1 MDTLF
6 GAPEV
11 LVLIFIKCSRFRD
24 VLALSATCKHLDAV
38 WRSNSTSIIWP
49 IAQVDF
55 RGFNQALVAVCSYGE
70 TKANV
75 HSRALISGHIQK
87 PNLQD
92 LKDVLSLQHLVLCVE
107 QMYTRWELRRVLDG
121 PGEDADIPEDE
132 RTRMRDRFHQ
142 AMYRVLTC
150 GAALARVYLEPFFLA
165 AAEGPPGFLRRM
177 NDLSWD
183 RCGLPGHFTDDDV
196 DYLRRFPAYDI
207 EAADQRTWEPV
218 FGHLANWLMADIE
231 TTPTAPV
238 PPPGWRWLRGGAS
251 APSFPLDKL
260 EILQD
265 ITSIVAAHEIT
276 LDRYFQRYLYSPG
289 DEDLCEEDRIP
300 PPFPGAVRKIPAVM
314 FGIFRPEEISVP
326 DRVADA
332 SRCYLVTRPLPP
344 KKKDKKDVPQSCDI
358 LDSSGGTEAAA
369 AAPSP
374 WAADVTKVLD
384 LLDQR
389 PRRGGPAWQW
399 PLPPPALRFFQFLLR
414 KNFNLVFNERLFDR
428 DINQLD
434 FYFNALMHE

>member
-1 MDTLF
+1 
-6 GAPEV
+6 
-11 LVLIFIKCSRFRD
+11 
-24 VLALSATCKHLDAV
+24 
-38 WRSNSTSIIWP
+38 
-49 IAQVDF
+49 
-55 RGFNQALVAVCSYGE
+55 
-70 TKANV
+70 
-75 HSRALISGHIQK
+75 
-87 PNLQD
+87 
-92 LKDVLSLQHLVLCVE
+92 
-107 QMYTRWELRRVLDG
+107 MYAHWELRRLLEG

-150 GAALARVYLEPFFLA
+150 GAALARAYLEPFFLA
-165 AAEGPPGFLRRM
+165 AAEGPLGFLRRM

-183 RCGLPGHFTDDDV
+183 RCGSPGQFTDDDV

-207 EAADQRTWEPV
+207 EAADHRTWEPV

-231 TTPTAPV
+231 TSLTAPV
-238 PPPGWRWLRGGAS
+238 PPPGWLSAGAS

-276 LDRYFQRYLYSPG
+276 LDKYFQQYLYSPS
-289 DEDLCEEDRIP
+289 DKDLCEQDRIP

-326 DRVADA
+326 ERVADA

-344 KKKDKKDVPQSCDI
+344 KKKDKKNVPQSWDI
-358 LDSSGGTEAAA
+358 LDSPGGAEAAA

-374 WAADVTKVLD
+374 WAADVSKVLD

-389 PRRGGPAWQW
+389 PRRRGLAWQW

-414 KNFNLVFNERLFDR
+414 KNFNVVFNECIFDR
-428 DINQLD
+428 GINHRD
-434 FYFNALMHE
+434 FYVNGFLNSENLFRDRAMSHFIFSLALIPHDLDYSSGSTHARVMSDIGLFQMVNANPPSTLRWLGIASPATIQPCISPASPPKFI